1 MFGRLESVLHSELG
15 SLGHSRAALLGL
27 AAAEVAPD
35 DLRRACPGPA
45 LARGGRARHVARA
58 PGGAGVWIAGS
69 RDHRAFEDY
78 LLPAEPAGAPATA
91 IAGETDPERYVAA
104 QASLLHERLQSVAAC
119 AARGELDGV
128 EIEDGSLYIA
138 RTKPTVPDAAR
149 LMAGRLYGMLPR
161 VRVTEVVSDVAQATG
176 FAACFAHL
184 FAKLHREVLAVVKED
199 PVCRR
204 LMTVPG
210 VGALVSLTYRAAV
223 DDPGRFAKS
232 KSVGAFFGLTPKRYQ
247 SGETDV
253 TGGITKIGDASVR
266 VALHDA
272 ATALLSRV
280 TRFSK
285 LKRWA
290 MDVAKRRGL
299 RRAKVALARKLA
311 TVLHR
316 IWADGTEFVWGK
328 DPATADATT
337 VATAA

>member
-1 MFGRLESVLHSELG
+1 MLERIV
-15 SLGHSRAALLGL
+15 
-27 AAAEVAPD
+27 
-35 DLRRACPGPA
+35 
-45 LARGGRARHVARA
+45 
-58 PGGAGVWIAGS
+58 
-69 RDHRAFEDY
+69 
-78 LLPAEPAGAPATA
+78 EPM
-91 IAGETDPERYVAA
+91 
-104 QASLLHERLQSVAAC
+104 Q
-119 AARGELDGV
+119 AAR
-128 EIEDGSLYIA
+128 
-138 RTKPTVPDAAR
+138 
-149 LMAGRLYGMLPR
+149 
-161 VRVTEVVSDVAQATG
+161 EV
-176 FAACFAHL
+176 L
-184 FAKLHREVLAVVKED
+184 WREFAKLHREVLAVVKED

-210 VGALVSLTYRAAV
+210 VGALVSLSYRAAV

-272 ATALLSRV
+272 ANALLSRV

-285 LKRWA
+285 LKRGA

-328 DPATADATT
+328 DPAAADAKAA
-337 VATAA
+337 ATAA